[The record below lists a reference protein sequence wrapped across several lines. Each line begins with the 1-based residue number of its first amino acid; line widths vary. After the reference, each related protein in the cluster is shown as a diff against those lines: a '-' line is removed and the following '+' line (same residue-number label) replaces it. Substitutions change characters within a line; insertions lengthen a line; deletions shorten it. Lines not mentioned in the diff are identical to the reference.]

1 MNQMRQRGV
10 KRFGVTVAV
19 GLWVLFGSLGFS
31 SVHAEDKRWDI
42 GIRAIMVTAGGEPTN
57 DQTGA
62 GIFGRYRFN
71 EKWLVGLAVD
81 ELSGDF
87 ERPYKLFGNDSPEE
101 VDATVDSTII
111 SSWIER
117 EYGNRDRKLRWFWNA
132 GLGFTSPDVNDISG
146 PLAGG
151 GTFDITTDAGSETL
165 LSVGGGLRRGFAKWF
180 GFEVEVQADQHFA
193 EWKLT
198 DRNNA
203 TTATLDNYTTWGIN
217 LGLRVTF

>member
-1 MNQMRQRGV
+1 MKAQNPILMLTMRS
-10 KRFGVTVAV
+10 V
-19 GLWVLFGSLGFS
+19 GLMVLFGSLGAS
-31 SVHAEDKRWDI
+31 SVHAEDRRWDV
-42 GIRAIMVTAGGEPTN
+42 GIRAIMVSAGGEPTN
-57 DQTGA
+57 DQMGG
-62 GIFGRYRFN
+62 GIFVRFRLN
-71 EKWLVGLAVD
+71 EKWLVGASVD

-87 ERPYKLFGNDSPEE
+87 ERPYLHFGTTSPEE
-101 VDATVDSTII
+101 VDATADSTIV
-111 SSWIER
+111 SGWVER

-132 GLGFTSPDVNDISG
+132 GLGFTSPDVADISG
-146 PLAGG
+146 PLTGG

-198 DRNNA
+198 DRDNA
-203 TTATLDNYTTWGIN
+203 TTATLDDYLTWGIN